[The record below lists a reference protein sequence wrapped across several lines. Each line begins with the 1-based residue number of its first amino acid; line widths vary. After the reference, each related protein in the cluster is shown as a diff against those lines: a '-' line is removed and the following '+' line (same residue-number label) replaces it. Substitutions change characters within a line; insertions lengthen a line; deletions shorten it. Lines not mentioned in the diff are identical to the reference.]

1 MPGACRCRKE
11 GREILNSSPSREQPR
26 PPDAVASPLDL
37 KSLLAREADHLVSLS
52 EEHINPSLCRVLG
65 LLGFNK
71 RYTRGKGAYLFDEAG
86 NRYLDC
92 LSGFGTFACGRN
104 HPVIRDAI
112 YQAMDLDLPNIVA
125 MGVASLSGLLAREL
139 LQIAPGD
146 LEMVFFANS
155 GTEGVEAAIKYARYG
170 TGRSRMIHCT
180 RSFHGLSLGSLSV
193 NGNEEFKEGFGPMLG
208 PTTAVP
214 FNDLEALE
222 RELSQGDVAGFIV
235 EPIQGKGVFVPSDD
249 YLPEAVKLC
258 RKHGA
263 LFIADEVQTGLGR
276 TGKMFA
282 CEHWGVEPDI
292 LLSAKALSGGYI
304 PVAAV
309 MTKRWLHEKV
319 FSKLE
324 RCFVHSSTF
333 TENDLA
339 MAAGL
344 ATLKVLREEQLVENA
359 AAMGNLLSA
368 GLEEIG
374 RQYEMF
380 GEVRGKGLMIGCR
393 IPAPSEPFAQDG
405 LEPAA
410 QARSEPLLP
419 GNADSPDD
427 RSSRARPSRWPSP
440 RRDQIAAVAG
450 HQPRRRG
457 VPDSRVR
464 CRDGRLPPLSGP
476 RLGSRQTDRR
486 GATADRCVRGT
497 PKSRRGRS
505 LTSNSRR
512 ARSRFRLKRETL
524 PGPRPVWTR
533 AAPPVDPG

>member
-1 MPGACRCRKE
+1 MPGACRYRKE
-11 GREILNSSPSREQPR
+11 GREILNSSASREQPR

-112 YQAMDLDLPNIVA
+112 QQAMDLDLPNLVA
-125 MGVASLSGLLAREL
+125 MGVAPLSGLLAREL
-139 LQIAPGD
+139 LQISPGD

-170 TGRSRMIHCT
+170 TGRARMIHCT

-258 RKHGA
+258 HKHGA

-292 LLSAKALSGGYI
+292 LIIGQSAFGGLYSRGRRDDQA
-304 PVAAV
+304 VAA
-309 MTKRWLHEKV
+309 
-319 FSKLE
+319 
-324 RCFVHSSTF
+324 
-333 TENDLA
+333 
-339 MAAGL
+339 
-344 ATLKVLREEQLVENA
+344 RESL
-359 AAMGNLLSA
+359 
-368 GLEEIG
+368 
-374 RQYEMF
+374 F
-380 GEVRGKGLMIGCR
+380 
-393 IPAPSEPFAQDG
+393 
-405 LEPAA
+405 
-410 QARSEPLLP
+410 QARALLRSLVDLHRERPGDGGRP
-419 GNADSPDD
+419 GNAQG
-427 RSSRARPSRWPSP
+427 AP
-440 RRDQIAAVAG
+440 RG
-450 HQPRRRG
+450 TTRRERG
-457 VPDSRVR
+457 
-464 CRDGRLPPLSGP
+464 RDGQPPEH
-476 RLGSRQTDRR
+476 
-486 GATADRCVRGT
+486 GT
-497 PKSRRGRS
+497 GERSAASTKCSAKSA
-505 LTSNSRR
+505 
-512 ARSRFRLKRETL
+512 AR
-524 PGPRPVWTR
+524 
-533 AAPPVDPG
+533 D

>member
-1 MPGACRCRKE
+1 MPGACFCRKE
-11 GREILNSSPSREQPR
+11 GREILNSSLSREQSR

-37 KSLLAREADHLVSLS
+37 KSLLARESGHLVSLS

-71 RYTRGKGAYLFDEAG
+71 RYTHGKGAYLFDEAG

-104 HPVIRDAI
+104 HPVIRAAI
-112 YQAMDLDLPNIVA
+112 QQAMDLDLPNLVA
-125 MGVASLSGLLAREL
+125 MGVAPLSGLLAREL

-146 LEMVFFANS
+146 LEMVFFPNS

-170 TGRSRMIHCT
+170 TGRARMIHCS

-235 EPIQGKGVFVPSDD
+235 EPIQGKGVFVPSND
-249 YLPEAVKLC
+249 YLPEAAKLC
-258 RKHGA
+258 RRHGT

-282 CEHWGVEPDI
+282 CEHWDVEPDI
-292 LLSAKALSGGYI
+292 LVTAKALSGGYI

-309 MTKRWLHEKV
+309 LTKRWLHEKV
-319 FSKLE
+319 FCKLD

-344 ATLKVLREEQLVENA
+344 ATLKVLREEKLVENA
-359 AAMGNLLSA
+359 AAMGNRLTA
-368 GLEEIG
+368 GLKEIG

-380 GEVRGKGLMIGCR
+380 GEVRGKGLMIGVEYRPPKSRSLKMGWNLLHKLDPSLFCQAML
-393 IPAPSEPFAQDG
+393 IPLMTDHHILAQ
-405 LEPAA
+405 
-410 QARSEPLLP
+410 
-419 GNADSPDD
+419 
-427 RSSRARPSRWPSP
+427 
-440 RRDQIAAVAG
+440 VAG
-450 HQPRRRG
+450 HHLD
-457 VPDSRVR
+457 VIKL
-464 CRDGRLPPLSGP
+464 LPALVINEEDVAYLI
-476 RLGSRQTDRR
+476 RAFDAVM
-486 GATADRCVRGT
+486 GACH
-497 PKSRRGRS
+497 
-505 LTSNSRR
+505 
-512 ARSRFRLKRETL
+512 RF
-524 PGPRPVWTR
+524 PGPVWEVGKR
-533 AAPPVDPG
+533 IAGAQLRIGA

>member
-1 MPGACRCRKE
+1 MPGACLCRKE
-11 GREILNSSPSREQPR
+11 GREILNSSPSREQSR

-37 KSLLAREADHLVSLS
+37 KSLLAREGDHLVSLS

-71 RYTRGKGAYLFDEAG
+71 RYTHGKGAYLFDEAG

-112 YQAMDLDLPNIVA
+112 QQAMDLDLPNLVA
-125 MGVASLSGLLAREL
+125 MGVAPLSGLLAREL

-170 TGRSRMIHCT
+170 TGRARMIHCT

-214 FNDLEALE
+214 FNDLESLE
-222 RELSQGDVAGFIV
+222 RELSHGDVAGFIV

-249 YLPEAVKLC
+249 YLPEAVRLC
-258 RKHGA
+258 RKHGT

-282 CEHWGVEPDI
+282 CEHWGIEPD
-292 LLSAKALSGGYI
+292 LLISAKALSGGYI

-309 MTKRWLHEKV
+309 LTKRWLHEKV

-359 AAMGNLLSA
+359 AAMGHLLSA
-368 GLEEIG
+368 GLEEVG

-380 GEVRGKGLMIGCR
+380 GEVRGKGLMLGVEFRPPQSRSLKMGWNLLHKLDPSLFCQAML
-393 IPAPSEPFAQDG
+393 IPLMTDHHVLAQ
-405 LEPAA
+405 
-410 QARSEPLLP
+410 
-419 GNADSPDD
+419 
-427 RSSRARPSRWPSP
+427 
-440 RRDQIAAVAG
+440 VAG
-450 HQPRRRG
+450 HHLD
-457 VPDSRVR
+457 VIKL
-464 CRDGRLPPLSGP
+464 LPSLVINEDDVAYLI
-476 RLGSRQTDRR
+476 RAFDAVM
-486 GATADRCVRGT
+486 GACH
-497 PKSRRGRS
+497 
-505 LTSNSRR
+505 
-512 ARSRFRLKRETL
+512 RF
-524 PGPRPVWTR
+524 PGPVWEVGKR
-533 AAPPVDPG
+533 IAGAQLRIGA